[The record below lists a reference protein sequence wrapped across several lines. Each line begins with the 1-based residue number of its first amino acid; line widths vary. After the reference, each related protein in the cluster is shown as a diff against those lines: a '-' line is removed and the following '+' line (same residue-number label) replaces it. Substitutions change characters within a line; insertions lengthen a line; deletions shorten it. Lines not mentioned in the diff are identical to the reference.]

1 MKKFYVIITLICACL
16 FGNAQ
21 NVKNLNKLM
30 NNKDITTVYI
40 SQASLALMGDEVN
53 GINVSQISDKLEGIY
68 IFTSEKYEAIQQLKN
83 EFDPITNSDKNEL
96 LMFINDNETSM
107 KFLGEKARGG
117 YKNMLMVIEENDDE
131 KGNSE
136 YVAILFKGLIPEE
149 FIQNQIKNQNLEKNI
164 KNK

>member
-1 MKKFYVIITLICACL
+1 
-16 FGNAQ
+16 
-21 NVKNLNKLM
+21 
-30 NNKDITTVYI
+30 
-40 SQASLALMGDEVN
+40 MGDEVN